1 MKRIRHTMLWL
12 FTAPE
17 EPLTPRRIVGWWEL
31 RRIPFNVILGII
43 GFASLLLFTSCIE
56 NAGVLQPGEDAVEP
70 LAIVVVPLLAN
81 AAYTG
86 GWLIDCPL
94 RLIRPTVSPR
104 FTPLHPASPRASFAS
119 GSSFHSSSSPFPP
132 SSGAATASCSSST
145 CCADFLPYQNLPS
158 ASKQRCPASS
168 LPFFG
173 DLRID

>member
-1 MKRIRHTMLWL
+1 MKRIHHTMLWL

-31 RRIPFNVILGII
+31 RRIPFNAILGII
-43 GFASLLLFTSCIE
+43 GFLSLLLFTSCIE
-56 NAGVLQPGEDAVEP
+56 SAGVLQTGEDAVEP
-70 LAIVVVPLLAN
+70 LAIVVVPLIAN

-86 GWLIDCPL
+86 GWLLDCPL

-104 FTPLHPASPRASFAS
+104 FTF
-119 GSSFHSSSSPFPP
+119 
-132 SSGAATASCSSST
+132 
-145 CCADFLPYQNLPS
+145 CADFPPYQNLPS

-168 LPFFG
+168 LPFFA